1 LRRAHHFY
9 FEVVVAELDQRDT
22 TFGDYR
28 TKKE

>member
-1 LRRAHHFY
+1 SVKAQ
-9 FEVVVAELDQRDT
+9 LDQRDT